1 MHGVMASTRARAL
14 SLPHTRHRPGCS
26 SPFPSFCRS
35 PVFLSHRPHTPAL
48 PSPMPSLPFTPS
60 PVRSRV
66 HYTIVPTVP
75 CADESVATC
84 EAGISIVP
92 SLTIGAEN
100 PFEGG
105 FLFVM

>member
-1 MHGVMASTRARAL
+1 MAPYGAMVSWHPRARAL
-14 SLPHTRHRPGCS
+14 SLPTRLLLALPLVLSVPR
-26 SPFPSFCRS
+26 
-35 PVFLSHRPHTPAL
+35 FLSHRPNTPAL